1 MGAMFISDVSFAF
14 LIFFSQYER
23 GNVSLASLTTEVATT
38 KKGAAVQS
46 RSASQSLVGFRRERN
61 EIALASSAME
71 TAQTEARSVQAV
83 PASRPRVAMA
93 AAGDLQRVKR
103 KQKTSQALGMAK
115 VPVVPPSVSQ
125 PTKFSISRTIPAEE
139 DSEDGMC
146 FGVKEFPTELK
157 SPRTILIMQDSTML
171 GVLTL
176 SSDLVAKNFGGCRCS
191 TGL

>member
-1 MGAMFISDVSFAF
+1 
-14 LIFFSQYER
+14 
-23 GNVSLASLTTEVATT
+23 
-38 KKGAAVQS
+38 
-46 RSASQSLVGFRRERN
+46 
-61 EIALASSAME
+61 ME

-103 KQKTSQALGMAK
+103 KQKTSQALGVAK

-146 FGVKEFPTELK
+146 FGVKEFPTESK
-157 SPRTILIMQDSTML
+157 SPRTIFDNARFYNAWCLDFEFR
-171 GVLTL
+171 
-176 SSDLVAKNFGGCRCS
+176 SSRQKLCW
-191 TGL
+191 L